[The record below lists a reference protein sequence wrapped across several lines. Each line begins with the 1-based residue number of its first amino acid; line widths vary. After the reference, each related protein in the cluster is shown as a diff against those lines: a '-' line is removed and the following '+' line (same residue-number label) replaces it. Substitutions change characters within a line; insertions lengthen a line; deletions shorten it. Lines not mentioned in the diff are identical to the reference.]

1 MKLFRPPLPF
11 LSLALAATVLGGGA
25 LYAQLEGADR
35 GVPPIESASTFEVT
49 GVEVDATGKTPEE
62 ARMEGWKQAQSL
74 GWKALWSSTN
84 KRPQSEAPTLSDSV
98 LNSMVSGIIIEQEQ
112 IGPQRYIAR
121 LGVLFDRSRSAPLL
135 GVSGFARRSH
145 PMLVIPVM
153 LTGSSLTTFESRNE
167 WQKAWARFRTVNS
180 PVDYVRPTGSGIDPL
195 LLNAAQTRRPGRG
208 WWRMLIDSY
217 GTSDVIVPEVQ
228 LKRSYPGG
236 PAIGIF
242 TARHGPDNDILGRF
256 ALRAGN
262 SASIPRMM
270 DEGVR
275 RLDMIY
281 TQALGSGVLTA
292 DPSLE
297 IVEPEIINQLAE
309 QIERRNVEASRPAQ
323 EAPDRRPPPP
333 PTATTR
339 SETPQSSATGFG
351 IQVLTPTAESIG
363 AAELSVSRVGGVTSA
378 LTTSPTVGGTSVMRV
393 TYTGDAAALAAA
405 LRAQGWNVQVLSGN
419 NLSISR

>member
-1 MKLFRPPLPF
+1 MKLFRPTLPF
-11 LSLALAATVLGGGA
+11 LSLAVAATVLGGGA

-49 GVEVDATGKTPEE
+49 GVEVDAVGKTPQE

-98 LNSMVSGIIIEQEQ
+98 LNSLVSGIVIEQEQ

-121 LGVLFDRSRSAPLL
+121 LGVLFDRSRSGSLL
-135 GVSGFARRSH
+135 GVSGFVSRSQ

-180 PVDYVRPTGSGIDPL
+180 PIDYVRPTGSGIDPL

-217 GTSDVIVPEVQ
+217 GTSDVVVPQVH

-242 TARHGPDNDILGRF
+242 TARHGPDNDVLGRF

-275 RLDMIY
+275 RLDIIY
-281 TQALGSGVLTA
+281 TQALGAGLLTA
-292 DPSLE
+292 DPSLRV
-297 IVEPEIINQLAE
+297 VEPEIINQIAE
-309 QIERRNVEASRPAQ
+309 QIERRNVEASKPAQ
-323 EAPDRRPPPP
+323 EAPVRRPPPTTT
-333 PTATTR
+333 TARPDTGQT
-339 SETPQSSATGFG
+339 SATGFG
-351 IQVLTPTAESIG
+351 IQVLTPTPESIG

-393 TYTGDAAALAAA
+393 TFSGDAAALAAA
-405 LRAQGWNVQVLSGN
+405 LRAQGWNVQVLGGN

>member
-1 MKLFRPPLPF
+1 MKLFRPPFPL
-11 LSLALAATVLGGGA
+11 LSLALAATALGGGA

-35 GVPPIESASTFEVT
+35 GVPPVESASTFEVT
-49 GVEVDATGKTPEE
+49 GIEVDATGKTAEE
-62 ARMEGWKQAQSL
+62 ARLEGWKQAQSL
-74 GWKALWSSTN
+74 GFKALWSKTN
-84 KRPQSEAPTLSDSV
+84 KRPQSEAPNLSDSV

-121 LGVLFDRSRSAPLL
+121 LGVLFDRGRSGQLL
-135 GVSGFARRSH
+135 GVSGFVRRSH
-145 PMLVIPVM
+145 PLLVIPVM
-153 LTGSSLTTFESRNE
+153 LTGSSLQSFESRNE
-167 WQKAWARFRTVNS
+167 WQKAWARFRTVSS
-180 PVDYVRPTGSGIDPL
+180 PIDYIRPTGSGIDPL
-195 LLNAAQTRRPGRG
+195 LLNATQTRRPGRG

-217 GTSDVIVPEVQ
+217 GTSDVIVPEVH

-281 TQALGSGVLTA
+281 TQALGSGLLTA

-297 IVEPEIINQLAE
+297 IVEADIINRLAE
-309 QIERRNVEASRPAQ
+309 QIEKRNAEASRPAP
-323 EAPDRRPPPP
+323 EPPVRRPPPP
-333 PTATTR
+333 PPRQDAT
-339 SETPQSSATGFG
+339 PSSATGFG
-351 IQVLTPTAESIG
+351 IQVLTPTPESIG

-378 LTTSPTVGGTSVMRV
+378 LTTSPTVGGISVMRV
-393 TYTGDAAALAAA
+393 TFMGDAAALAAA
-405 LRAQGWNVQVLSGN
+405 LRAQGWNVQILGGN